1 MMPIVDGLE
10 SEFVG
15 EAAILR
21 LTAAEPANV
30 RLQQEYGLRGHPSF
44 AVLSGDGRVL
54 QVFIGP
60 QTEETLRVALTTALN
75 D

>member
-15 EAAILR
+15 EVTISR
-21 LTAAEPANV
+21 LNAAEPANV
-30 RLQQEYGLRGHPSF
+30 QLQQEYGLRGHPSF
-44 AVLSGDGRVL
+44 AVLDGDGRVV

-60 QTEETLRVALTTALN
+60 QTEETLRAALAAVLSS
-75 D
+75 

>member
-10 SEFVG
+10 SEFAG
-15 EAAILR
+15 EVAIIR
-21 LTAAEPANV
+21 LNAAEPANV
-30 RLQQEYGLRGHPSF
+30 QLQQQYSLRGHPSF
-44 AVLSGDGRVL
+44 AVLDGNDGVV

-60 QTEETLRVALTTALN
+60 QTEETLRAALVAIS